1 MRGERLVFEDVSFSV
16 AQGEALVLR
25 GPNGSGK
32 TSFLRLVSGLLRRE
46 AGELT
51 WRGTDVR
58 EDPEA
63 WRADLCFAGH
73 LDGIK
78 PLFTV
83 TENVSFWAR
92 LAGKGELRVGEALER
107 FGLADLSDVP
117 ARFLSAGQRR
127 RVGLARLV
135 AAPVP
140 VWLLDEPTVSLDA
153 DSVSTLAG
161 VMKEHRAA
169 GGLIVAATHAD
180 LELDGPKTLSLGPR
194 SAP

>member
-1 MRGERLVFEDVSFSV
+1 MRGERLVFEDISFSIK
-16 AQGEALVLR
+16 QGEALVLR

-32 TSFLRLVSGLLRRE
+32 TTFLRLIAGLLRRE
-46 AGELT
+46 AGHLS
-51 WRGTDVR
+51 WRGTDVA

-63 WRADLCFAGH
+63 WRAELCFVGH

-78 PLFTV
+78 SLFTV
-83 TENVSFWAR
+83 AENVSFWAR
-92 LAGKGELRVGEALER
+92 LAGKGDLRIGEALDR

-140 VWLLDEPTVSLDA
+140 VWLLDEPTVSLDVE
-153 DSVSTLAG
+153 SVATLAG

-169 GGLIVAATHAD
+169 GGLIIAATHAD
-180 LELDGPKTLSLGPR
+180 LNLDDVKTLALGSR
-194 SAP
+194 QAS